1 MVIAQTISPFPDTVT
16 PAMETAITPRIDTQ
30 SLWTGLSIRRP
41 VVLVR
46 QADGAVLD
54 ANEKFCALL
63 GRDRSALL
71 DLTLAA
77 LHDEIELELIE
88 QRHDLVHGLIPSAEL
103 CLRRP
108 DGAPVWL
115 FIEGFDHPEVDGA
128 ACRLLLG
135 LECAEQVQTRIETAG
150 QLEALR
156 RGQGIAEYDLEGNL
170 LDAND
175 MFYGLLSASAEGLRG
190 AKHQTLCEPMFA
202 WSDYYSSWWERI
214 RRGEADEGTRRY
226 IDSLGHEVWLREIFV
241 PIFGIDGRPTRI
253 LHAALDV
260 TKGRSAELRM
270 LESMSYAS
278 RIQHAMHDPSREVLS
293 NWMADHHSLVWQPRE
308 PVGGDCFFA
317 RKVGD
322 DLWLCLFDCTGH
334 GAPGAMLATIVLSLV
349 DRIFSTDDGEMSPG
363 DVLERLNR
371 RIKVVLDQEHPRPD
385 IDSGSDDGV
394 DGAVICLKVESQSA
408 LIASTGLPVFILE
421 PGREPTMQRWAGGG
435 LGYRI
440 VPGDRQWPTREVA
453 CPPGTRLFISTDGVF
468 DQIGGPR
475 GMGYSATRFLQSLRQ
490 HADLPIALQG
500 EAAFRDFAQYQGTQQ
515 RRDDLSYV
523 GLQMPSA

>member
-1 MVIAQTISPFPDTVT
+1 ME
-16 PAMETAITPRIDTQ
+16 PANTFRIDPH
-30 SLWTGLSIRRP
+30 SVWTALSVHRP
-41 VVLVR
+41 LLLVR
-46 QADGAVLD
+46 RSDGQVLE
-54 ANEKFCALL
+54 ANPLASALL
-63 GRDRSALL
+63 GRDRTTLL
-71 DLTLAA
+71 DTTLGT
-77 LHDEIELELIE
+77 LHDEVDLELIE
-88 QRHDLVHGLIPSAEL
+88 RRHDLVQGLIQTAEL

-115 FIEGFDHPEVDGA
+115 FIEGFDHPAVDDA
-128 ACRLLLG
+128 ACRLLLCQ
-135 LECAEQVQTRIETAG
+135 ECAEQMQTRIETAG

-156 RGQGIAEYDLEGNL
+156 RGQGIAEYDLDGRL
-170 LDAND
+170 LRAND
-175 MFYGLLSASAEGLRG
+175 LFYGLLSASAENLRD
-190 AKHQTLCEPMFA
+190 ATHQTLCEPMFA

-226 IDSLGHEVWLREIFV
+226 IDALGHEVWLREIFV
-241 PIFGIDGRPTRI
+241 PILGIDGHPTRI

-293 NWMADHHSLVWQPRE
+293 SCMADLHSLVWQPRE

-317 RKVGD
+317 RVVGD

-349 DRIFSTDDGEMSPG
+349 DRIFSTDTGEMTPG

-371 RIKVVLDQEHPRPD
+371 RIKAVLDQEHPRPD

-394 DGAVICLKVESQSA
+394 DGVVLCLKRPLQRA
-408 LIASTGLPVFILE
+408 QIASTGLPVFILA
-421 PGREPTMQRWAGGG
+421 PGKEPTLQRWPGGG
-435 LGYRI
+435 LGYRMI
-440 VPGDRQWPTREVA
+440 PSDRCWTTREIE
-453 CPPGTRLFISTDGVF
+453 CTSGTRLFAATDGIF

-475 GMGYSATRFLQSLRQ
+475 GMGYSATRFLQSLCR
-490 HADLPIALQG
+490 HRDLPIALQG
-500 EAAFRDFAQYQGTQQ
+500 EAAFREFAQYQGAQQ
-515 RRDDLSYV
+515 RRDDLAYV
-523 GLQMPSA
+523 GLQMPSH